1 MLVLISS
8 ASRTM
13 DMNAVLMN
21 VVTHWVFW
29 VFLLSL
35 VLQFYSHISAFIN
48 ELQNNW
54 GVDGYSIPTSVDVAV
69 YEGLWFLITRT
80 SRTFKGVVLCLVC
93 YGIYAKMHKIEEFFN
108 SLSDTVTA
116 FHGFVEAVL
125 MFARRDRMHVDQPEV
140 ADAEQEVADTDAAED
155 TKIPTR
161 NARSATQIPTRNA
174 RAATPLGVNASGKG
188 RSPSRGR
195 GRGGSRGGARV
206 TRASTRVRD
215 QAEL

>member
-8 ASRTM
+8 GIRTM
-13 DMNAVLMN
+13 VMNVVLMN

-35 VLQFYSHISAFIN
+35 VLQFYSHISALIN
-48 ELQNNW
+48 DELQNNW

-69 YEGLWFLITRT
+69 YEGFWFLITRT

-93 YGIYAKMHKIEEFFN
+93 YGIYAMMHKIEDFFN
-108 SLSDTVTA
+108 RLSGIVTA
-116 FHGFVEAVL
+116 VDGFVKAL
-125 MFARRDRMHVDQPEV
+125 MAMFARRDRNVDQPEV
-140 ADAEQEVADTDAAED
+140 ADVEQEVADTDAAED

-161 NARSATQIPTRNA
+161 HARSS
-174 RAATPLGVNASGKG
+174 TPLGKTAPVKG

-195 GRGGSRGGARV
+195 GRGGSRAGVRA
-206 TRASTRVRD
+206 TRASTRGRD
-215 QAEL
+215 QADL

>member
-1 MLVLISS
+1 
-8 ASRTM
+8 M

-35 VLQFYSHISAFIN
+35 VLQFYSHISALIN
-48 ELQNNW
+48 DELQNNW

-69 YEGLWFLITRT
+69 YEGFWFLITRT

-93 YGIYAKMHKIEEFFN
+93 YGIYAMMHKIEEFFN
-108 SLSDTVTA
+108 RLSDTVTA

-125 MFARRDRMHVDQPEV
+125 AIFARRDRMHVDQPEV
-140 ADAEQEVADTDAAED
+140 ADGDQEVAVTDAAED
-155 TKIPTR
+155 TEIPTR
-161 NARSATQIPTRNA
+161 HARSS
-174 RAATPLGVNASGKG
+174 TPLGKTAPVKG

-195 GRGGSRGGARV
+195 GRGGSRGGTRA
-206 TRASTRVRD
+206 TRASTRGRD
-215 QAEL
+215 QASVPVV

>member
-1 MLVLISS
+1 
-8 ASRTM
+8 M

-35 VLQFYSHISAFIN
+35 VLQFYSHISALIN
-48 ELQNNW
+48 ELQNYW

-69 YEGLWFLITRT
+69 YEGFWFLITRT

-108 SLSDTVTA
+108 RLSDTVTA

-125 MFARRDRMHVDQPEV
+125 ARDRMHVDQPEV
-140 ADAEQEVADTDAAED
+140 ADVDQEVAVTDAAED
-155 TKIPTR
+155 TEIPTR
-161 NARSATQIPTRNA
+161 HARSS
-174 RAATPLGVNASGKG
+174 TPLGKTAPVKG
-188 RSPSRGR
+188 RSTSRGR
-195 GRGGSRGGARV
+195 GRGGSRAGARA
-206 TRASTRVRD
+206 TRASTRGRD
-215 QAEL
+215 QADL

>member
-8 ASRTM
+8 ACRTM

-35 VLQFYSHISAFIN
+35 VLQFYSHISALIN
-48 ELQNNW
+48 ELQNYW

-69 YEGLWFLITRT
+69 YEGFWFLIMRT

-93 YGIYAKMHKIEEFFN
+93 YGIYAKMDKIEEFFN
-108 SLSDTVTA
+108 RLSDTVTA

-125 MFARRDRMHVDQPEV
+125 ARDRMHVDQSEV
-140 ADAEQEVADTDAAED
+140 ADVDQEVAVTDAAEH
-155 TKIPTR
+155 TEIPTR
-161 NARSATQIPTRNA
+161 HATSL
-174 RAATPLGVNASGKG
+174 TPLRKTAPVKG
-188 RSPSRGR
+188 RSKSPGRGR
-195 GRGGSRGGARV
+195 GRSPAGARA
-206 TRASTRVRD
+206 TRASTRGRD